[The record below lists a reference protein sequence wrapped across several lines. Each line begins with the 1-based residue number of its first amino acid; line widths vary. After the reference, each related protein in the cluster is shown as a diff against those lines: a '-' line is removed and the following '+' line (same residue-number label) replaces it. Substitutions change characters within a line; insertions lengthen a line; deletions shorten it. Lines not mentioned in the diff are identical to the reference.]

1 MNEQCPCPSPKVFHV
16 TEIKPD
22 KSIVSL
28 DLCEDCM
35 GKYASEN
42 LVKKDKQVEEV
53 TPAQFVKS
61 VFDLLNAF
69 AKVAKITNEAIKV
82 ESKMPICPECG
93 ITAQEVQEGG
103 RFGCPHCYEYLAPPM
118 LMKHLHGSI
127 QHTGKIPKRW
137 KEEQEKKKQQKR
149 KNIPLDFRIK
159 GLEIKMDLAAQTEKY
174 ELAAKIKQA
183 LEQLHELEREM
194 KHLRYAIHTAVL
206 DKNEDRVSEL
216 KSRLAVTEEKFF
228 EVEMSVSN

>member
-1 MNEQCPCPSPKVFHV
+1 MNEQCPCPKPKVFHV

-35 GKYASEN
+35 SEYANEN

-61 VFDLLNAF
+61 VFDLLNTF
-69 AKVAKITNEAIKV
+69 AKVAKITSAAIKN
-82 ESKMPICPECG
+82 EGKMPTCPECG

-103 RFGCPHCYEYLAPPM
+103 RFGCPHCYEHLAPPA

-127 QHTGKIPKRW
+127 QHTGKVPKRW
-137 KEEQEKKKQQKR
+137 REEQEKKKQQKR
-149 KNIPLDFRIK
+149 KAIPLDFRIK
-159 GLEIKMDLAAQTEKY
+159 GLEIKMGLAAKTERY
-174 ELAAKIKQA
+174 ELAAKIKKA
-183 LEQLHELEREM
+183 LEQLRELEQEM
-194 KHLRYAIHTAVL
+194 EHLRYAIHTAVL
-206 DKNEDRVSEL
+206 DKNEDRASEL
-216 KSRLAVTEEKFF
+216 KNRLAATEDKFF